1 MYKYYLLAVRAF
13 VSVRVHSCVCICG
26 HVCVMQKQIQ
36 KLRMCTFLCVLL
48 PQGFLWVGSIPVGG
62 CERSQLVGRWEMGGV
77 IVRER
82 KAGAFFCIVLLK
94 GVLEMRVS
102 RVQ

>member
-1 MYKYYLLAVRAF
+1 
-13 VSVRVHSCVCICG
+13 
-26 HVCVMQKQIQ
+26 
-36 KLRMCTFLCVLL
+36 
-48 PQGFLWVGSIPVGG
+48 
-62 CERSQLVGRWEMGGV
+62 MGGV